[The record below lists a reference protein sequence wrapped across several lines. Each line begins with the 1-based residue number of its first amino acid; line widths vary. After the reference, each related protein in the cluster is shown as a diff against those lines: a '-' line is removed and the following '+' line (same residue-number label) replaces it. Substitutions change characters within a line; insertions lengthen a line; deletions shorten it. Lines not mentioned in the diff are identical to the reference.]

1 MHVVSTLIYH
11 GTVMYCICFHDK
23 ATEGQRNGYYQTRR
37 NDGVWLV
44 GDFDRSHSMEC
55 QFESCLQACVD
66 CAHIDC
72 NKCFQRPTEWNGCS
86 TNQTYGGDPHRKLKW
101 NSANAISCRFQTA
114 YFFRKIIFQTKP
126 WSLRKEPS
134 KTCPTTY
141 LTTSCSHW
149 MVPLGEKNLG
159 VGLLW
164 THLVSAK
171 VGASKSGFCEL
182 VLQSK

>member
-11 GTVMYCICFHDK
+11 GTVMYCICFQDK

-66 CAHIDC
+66 CAHMDC
-72 NKCFQRPTEWNGCS
+72 NKCFQRRTEWNGCS
-86 TNQTYGGDPHRKLKW
+86 TNQTYGGNPHRKLKW

-114 YFFRKIIFQTKP
+114 NISEDHLPNQAMKSQKGAFQDL
-126 WSLRKEPS
+126 S
-134 KTCPTTY
+134 Y
-141 LTTSCSHW
+141 HISHH
-149 MVPLGEKNLG
+149 VLQPLDGSPGWKNLE

-164 THLVSAK
+164 THLASAK
-171 VGASKSGFCEL
+171 VGGSKSGFYEL